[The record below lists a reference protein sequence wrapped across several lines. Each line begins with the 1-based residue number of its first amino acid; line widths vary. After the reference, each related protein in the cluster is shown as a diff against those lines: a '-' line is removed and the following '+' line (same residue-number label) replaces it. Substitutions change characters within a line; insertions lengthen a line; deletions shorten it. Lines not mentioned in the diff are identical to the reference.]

1 VLAFRCMKLLQS
13 LVLALIFVCGAL
25 PRIEVNGPSGGLHSQ
40 KAPTA
45 INAHRSALQFRA
57 SRRTN
62 PVQLGLLSIG
72 HWSRVLRAVG
82 SQSLD
87 RLEAAAPSNRILL
100 ALLCYLRI

>member
-1 VLAFRCMKLLQS
+1 MKLLQS

-25 PRIEVNGPSGGLHSQ
+25 PRIQVNGPSGELHSQ

-62 PVQLGLLSIG
+62 PVQLRLLTLG
-72 HWSRVLRAVG
+72 HWSHVLHSVG
-82 SQSLD
+82 SLLLD